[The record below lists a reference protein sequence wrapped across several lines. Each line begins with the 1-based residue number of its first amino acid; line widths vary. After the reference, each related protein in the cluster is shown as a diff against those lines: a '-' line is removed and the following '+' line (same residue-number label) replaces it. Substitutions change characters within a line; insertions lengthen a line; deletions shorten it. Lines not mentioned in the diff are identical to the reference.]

1 MISNEGLSGSMF
13 GTGRLLD
20 DLVEFVYSGAGC
32 RLLLM
37 GDTAQLPPVGEEQS
51 PALATE
57 ALKGYGLNVIEVDL
71 TQVVRQVQ
79 SSGILWNATQIR
91 KLIAEDEGVWLPKIR
106 VSGFPDMQVGR
117 GDDLIDTL
125 TGCYEKDGMDETI
138 VVCRSNKRAN
148 IYNKGIRAQILYRED
163 ELNTGD
169 LLMVAKNNYFWTEKY
184 KEMDFIANG
193 EIAVVRR
200 VRRTRELYGFRFAE
214 VLLAFPDQND
224 FELEAN
230 LLLDTL
236 HSAAPALPKT
246 ENDRLF
252 YSVLEDYVDIT
263 VKRERVEQ
271 IDESAPILV
280 ATGPLTDG
288 KLADEIGALTGDER
302 LHFYDAVAPIVT
314 AESLD
319 YNKVFAASRYGRG
332 DADYLNCPFN
342 KAEYEAFHAA
352 LAAAERAPLHDFDTG
367 AEQNAQPDPDAH
379 GKKADTVTVY
389 EGCMPIEIMAARGA
403 DTMRFGPLR
412 PVGLIDPRTGHR
424 PWANVQLRAEN
435 KDRTLYNIVGFQ
447 TNLKWGEQKRVFS
460 MIPGLENAEFVRYG
474 VMHRNTFLDA
484 PRVLS
489 AQLCLKEHPNV
500 FFAGQ
505 ITGFEGYMERAACGL
520 LAARSIYARL
530 TGRQLPPPP
539 VDTMCGA
546 LIQYLTTEN
555 KHFQP
560 MGANMGILP
569 PLPVET
575 RPRDKRLRYM
585 AVAERAVASF
595 QQWLDSTSL

>member
-1 MISNEGLSGSMF
+1 MLRGYAGTGKTSLVGALVKAMDKLQQKSVLLAPTGRAAKVFSAYAGHPAFTIHKKIYRQQSFSNEVSNFSINDNLTTHTLYIVDEASMISNEGLSGSMF

-91 KLIAEDEGVWLPKIR
+91 QLIAEDECFSLSKIK
-106 VSGFPDMQVGR
+106 VSGFPDIQVVR
-117 GDDLIDTL
+117 GDELIDTL

-236 HSAAPALPKT
+236 HSDAPALPKT

-263 VKRERVEQ
+263 VKRERMKKMKADPHYNALQVKYAYAVTCHKAQGGQWQNVFLDQGYMSDEYLTPDYFRWLYTAFTRASKTLYLVNYPEEQ
-271 IDESAPILV
+271 IE
-280 ATGPLTDG
+280 
-288 KLADEIGALTGDER
+288 
-302 LHFYDAVAPIVT
+302 
-314 AESLD
+314 
-319 YNKVFAASRYGRG
+319 
-332 DADYLNCPFN
+332 
-342 KAEYEAFHAA
+342 
-352 LAAAERAPLHDFDTG
+352 
-367 AEQNAQPDPDAH
+367 
-379 GKKADTVTVY
+379 
-389 EGCMPIEIMAARGA
+389 
-403 DTMRFGPLR
+403 
-412 PVGLIDPRTGHR
+412 
-424 PWANVQLRAEN
+424 
-435 KDRTLYNIVGFQ
+435 
-447 TNLKWGEQKRVFS
+447 
-460 MIPGLENAEFVRYG
+460 
-474 VMHRNTFLDA
+474 
-484 PRVLS
+484 
-489 AQLCLKEHPNV
+489 
-500 FFAGQ
+500 
-505 ITGFEGYMERAACGL
+505 
-520 LAARSIYARL
+520 
-530 TGRQLPPPP
+530 
-539 VDTMCGA
+539 
-546 LIQYLTTEN
+546 
-555 KHFQP
+555 
-560 MGANMGILP
+560 
-569 PLPVET
+569 
-575 RPRDKRLRYM
+575 
-585 AVAERAVASF
+585 
-595 QQWLDSTSL
+595 